1 LLKIVIIGT
10 KGIPN
15 TYGGFE
21 AFAQQISQRLAAI
34 GYQVSVYQPHQSNKC
49 LPPLNGVSRVPVKEY
64 RFIPK
69 NIGRIVYNFKSLTL
83 ACRQKPHVVICCG
96 HSPAL
101 FFPFFPKSF
110 RKRIVVNM
118 DGLEWRR
125 TKWGFFGK
133 TVLRITEWLA
143 IKFTKN
149 IVADSKAIQQ
159 YISDRYKK
167 QSTYI
172 AYGSET
178 PTLALKK
185 TSLERFG
192 IEPKNFGLV
201 IARIEPENGIEQA
214 IRAFSSLEKPLV
226 IIGSTDTYY
235 AKMLLKKYSQN
246 PHILFAGAIYDIEL
260 LCTLRHFCRVYFH
273 GHSVGGTNPSLLD
286 AMAAGCTIIAHNN
299 PFNNE
304 TLGSGGLYFSDPESL
319 NKAIQKL
326 WYANPLSLE
335 RLANINR
342 NKIAK
347 QYSWYGVTNRYRELI
362 KTIAY
367 A

>member
-1 LLKIVIIGT
+1 
-10 KGIPN
+10 
-15 TYGGFE
+15 
-21 AFAQQISQRLAAI
+21 
-34 GYQVSVYQPHQSNKC
+34 
-49 LPPLNGVSRVPVKEY
+49 
-64 RFIPK
+64 
-69 NIGRIVYNFKSLTL
+69 
-83 ACRQKPHVVICCG
+83 
-96 HSPAL
+96 
-101 FFPFFPKSF
+101 
-110 RKRIVVNM
+110 M

-133 TVLRITEWLA
+133 ALLRITEWLA
-143 IKFTKN
+143 IKFTNN

-159 YISDRYKK
+159 YISERYKK

-178 PTLALKK
+178 PILEVSN
-185 TSLERFG
+185 TSLGRFG
-192 IEPKNFGLV
+192 VEPKNFGLV

-214 IRAFSSLEKPLV
+214 IRAFSSLGKPL
-226 IIGSTDTYY
+226 IIVGSTDTNY
-235 AKMLLKKYSQN
+235 ANMLLKKYSQN
-246 PHILFAGAIYDIEL
+246 THVLFAGAIYDIEL
-260 LCTLRHFCRVYFH
+260 LNALRHFCRVYFH

-304 TLGSGGLYFSDPESL
+304 TLGFGGLYFSDPESL

-326 WYANPLSLE
+326 WNANPLTLE
-335 RLANINR
+335 CLANINR
-342 NKIAK
+342 NKTAK
-347 QYSWYGVTNRYRELI
+347 QYNWYGVTNRYRELI